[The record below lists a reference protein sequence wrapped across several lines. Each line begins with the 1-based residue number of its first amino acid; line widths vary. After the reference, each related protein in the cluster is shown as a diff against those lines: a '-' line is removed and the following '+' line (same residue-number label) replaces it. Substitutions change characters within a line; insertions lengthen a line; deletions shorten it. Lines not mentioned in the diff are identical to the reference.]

1 MALILAIEED
11 LWRRLERYHSLTPD
25 IWVDGHM
32 REQRDVPP
40 GGSQVPASHAGAW
53 IVLGGP

>member
-25 IWVDGHM
+25 IWVDGTGYIPL
-32 REQRDVPP
+32 RLLE
-40 GGSQVPASHAGAW
+40 GAPRAHL
-53 IVLGGP
+53 ILQS